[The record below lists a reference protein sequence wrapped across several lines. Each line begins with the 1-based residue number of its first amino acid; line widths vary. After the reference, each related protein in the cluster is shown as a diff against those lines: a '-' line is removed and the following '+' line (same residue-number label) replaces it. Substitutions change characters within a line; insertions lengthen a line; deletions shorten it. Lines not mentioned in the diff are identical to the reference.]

1 MPSLRSTPSLGQ
13 QHIHPPL
20 EQIRAQLAQQAAEL
34 DRSGA
39 FPHANLAWLHQHGLL
54 GLACAPDYGGAGAGL
69 AVLQQVVS
77 AIAQGEPSTALIVC
91 MQYLHHLRLAADAD
105 WPEPLRCAVS
115 HSAVR
120 HGALLNSLRVEPELG
135 SPTRGGL
142 PRTVATRTPT
152 GWRLNGHKLY
162 TTGIEGLSWLA
173 VWARSDDATP
183 LVGTWLVPRSSA
195 GITLTPSWNHLGMR
209 ATGSHEVVLQNV
221 EVPLSHAVSV
231 YPAGQPPAPNTARIQ
246 TAANAHT
253 ALLAAIYD
261 GIAQTA
267 RRWLLGWLQQR
278 VPASLGVPLA
288 TLPRVQE
295 NVGQID
301 EMLLVNQSLLRQ
313 AAAQAFTTEQANLAK
328 ITITENAVNAVGKA
342 LALTGNHGLTRH
354 NPLERHYRNV
364 LCGRV
369 HTPQNDSAWVN
380 AGKAALTGVAQ
391 GTDFTPKDKDH
402 YVAS

>member
-1 MPSLRSTPSLGQ
+1 MQSFHSTPLPEQ
-13 QHIHPPL
+13 QHVHPPL
-20 EQIRAQLAQQAAEL
+20 EQIRAQLAQQAAEV
-34 DRSGA
+34 DRSGE
-39 FPHANLAWLHQHGLL
+39 FPHANLQWLHQHGLL
-54 GLACAPDYGGAGAGL
+54 GLACAPDYGGAGASL

-91 MQYLHHLRLAADAD
+91 MQYLHHLRLAADAN
-105 WPEPLRCAVS
+105 WPEKLLSAVS
-115 HSAVR
+115 QSAVR
-120 HGALLNSLRVEPELG
+120 DGALLNSLRVEPELG
-135 SPTRGGL
+135 SPARGGL
-142 PRTVATRTPT
+142 PHTVATRTSA

-173 VWARSDDATP
+173 VWARSDDPTP
-183 LVGTWLVPRSSA
+183 LVGTWLIPRSSR
-195 GITLTPSWNHLGMR
+195 GITIIPSWSHLGMR

-221 EVPLSHAVSV
+221 EVPLDNAVSV
-231 YPAGQPPAPNTARIQ
+231 YPASQPPDPNSAQIL

-295 NVGQID
+295 NIGQID
-301 EMLLVNQSLLRQ
+301 EMLLVNQSLLRL

-328 ITITENAVNAVGKA
+328 ITITENAVNVVSKA

-369 HTPQNDSAWVN
+369 HTPQNDSAWIN
-380 AGKAALTGVAQ
+380 AGKAALSAASQ
-391 GTDFTPKDKDH
+391 ITDFTTKNKDN